1 MPPILR
7 SVTRTSLIVACV
19 GAVAASAV
27 GAAGGSQIVRAD
39 GRIGSLRI
47 DVSTEAQIRAL
58 EGKPDRMEDEFFPP
72 GKSPVGDTLYYSCG
86 RSCETAYS
94 INNATGRLSDFETS
108 SPRFLTARGSHV
120 GMRAAAAAR
129 RERTRLVPGCGTGP
143 YIHVRWDLH
152 HAFVL
157 TAWGGKVD
165 QIIYLGP
172 HSVYYDGLC

>member
-1 MPPILR
+1 LSPILR
-7 SVTRTSLIVACV
+7 SVTRTSLILAFV
-19 GAVAASAV
+19 GLVAASPVA
-27 GAAGGSQIVRAD
+27 GAGGTQIVRAD
-39 GRIGSLRI
+39 GHIGSLRI
-47 DVSTEAQIRAL
+47 DISTEAQIRAL
-58 EGKPDRMEDEFFPP
+58 EGKPHRIEDEFFPP
-72 GKSPVGDTLYYSCG
+72 RKSPVGHTLYYSCG
-86 RSCETAYS
+86 RGCETAYS

-143 YIHVRWDLH
+143 YIHVRWDSH

-157 TAWGGKVD
+157 SAWGGKVD
-165 QIIYLGP
+165 QITYLGP